1 MDKTD
6 NQPIKSFSAD
16 ASGKNVGSNK
26 EWFLGLLN
34 SFVKERGLVRFQ
46 IDSYNDFVSNRI
58 QKIIKEIKEI
68 KPEVPELGEF
78 KIKLGDFR
86 IGKENWGPW
95 LKEADGSERKIMPTE
110 ARIRNLTYSAPMF
123 VEMSPVMNGVEGEK
137 LWVNFG
143 DMPIMLKSNICPLCN
158 MTEKELVG
166 AGEDPDDPGGYFVV
180 NGTERILV
188 LVEEIAQ
195 NKAILAK
202 VNTGN
207 VTEIARIHSEKDG
220 YVQRHLI
227 ERKRNGII
235 TISFANVNSLPIA
248 ILLKALG
255 LESDKDV
262 ITVLSN
268 DPDVHEEFY
277 VNLYEADVSK
287 KEDALDKIG
296 LHIKIPQK
304 EYRME
309 RSVKLVDR
317 YLLPHLGQDPSNRLE
332 KAVFLAK
339 AVGKLIQLH
348 LDKIE
353 EDDLDHYSNKRL
365 RMSGDLLEILLRSI
379 LLGKWGLITRITYN
393 YQKLTKRGRV
403 PPLQAI
409 VESNV
414 LTNQLVSALAIGSWV
429 GGRTGVS
436 QRLERGSY
444 IKTMSH
450 MRNVL
455 SPLTSTQ
462 EHFEAREL
470 HPTHWG
476 KLCTSETPE
485 GATIGLRKYLAIM
498 AEVTKGVEEKEKR
511 SLEKLLEKHVEP
523 IEKIIKRSH

>member
-1 MDKTD
+1 MNNT
-6 NQPIKSFSAD
+6 NTNGTPSSNWEMSASD
-16 ASGKNVGSNK
+16 SS
-26 EWFLGLLN
+26 ELFLGMLT
-34 SFVKERGLVRFQ
+34 SFVKERGLIRFQ
-46 IDSYNDFVSNRI
+46 IDSYDDFITRRI
-58 QKIIKEIKEI
+58 PKILREIKEI
-68 KPEVPELGEF
+68 KPEVPEIGDF

-95 LKEADGSERKIMPTE
+95 IKEADGSERRIMPME
-110 ARIRNLTYSAPMF
+110 ARIRNLTYSSPMF
-123 VEMSPVMNGVEGEK
+123 VELSPVMNGVEGET

-143 DMPIMLKSNICPLCN
+143 DLPIMLKSKICPLAGMN
-158 MTEKELVG
+158 EKELVE
-166 AGEDPDDPGGYFVV
+166 AGEDLDDPGGYFIV

-195 NKAILAK
+195 NKAIISS
-202 VNTGN
+202 
-207 VTEIARIHSEKDG
+207 VTAGSVAQISRIHSEKDG
-220 YVQRHLI
+220 YVQRHII
-227 ERKRNGII
+227 ERKNNGSIN
-235 TISFANVNSLPIA
+235 ISFANVNKLPIA
-248 ILLKALG
+248 VLLKALG
-255 LESDKDV
+255 LEKDKDIV
-262 ITVLSN
+262 NIISL
-268 DPDVHEEFY
+268 DPQVQEDFY
-277 VNLYEADVSK
+277 ANLYEADVSNAA
-287 KEDALDKIG
+287 DGLDKIG

-309 RSVKLVDR
+309 RATRLTDR
-317 YLLPHLGQDPSNRLE
+317 YLLPHLGQDPSNRLA

-339 AVGKLIQLH
+339 AVGKLIKLH
-348 LDKIE
+348 LGKIE

-365 RMSGDLLEILLRSI
+365 RLSGDLLEILLRSI

-498 AEVTKGVEEKEKR
+498 AEVTKGAGEKDGKA
-511 SLEKLLEKHVEP
+511 LQAMLKKNVVPVDKLVK
-523 IEKIIKRSH
+523 